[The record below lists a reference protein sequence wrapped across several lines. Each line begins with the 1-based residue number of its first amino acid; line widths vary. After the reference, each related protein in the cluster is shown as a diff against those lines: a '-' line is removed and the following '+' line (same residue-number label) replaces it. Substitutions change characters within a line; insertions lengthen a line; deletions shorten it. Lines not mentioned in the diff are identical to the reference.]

1 MNIYKARLLLS
12 QKFPDY
18 VVVVHETLVY
28 DKGADPQMFTHY
40 SFCAWDDN
48 DLDAVEIGET
58 NLTKEELEKEVNALI
73 A

>member
-18 VVVVHETLVY
+18 NISVPENVLY
-28 DKGADPQMFTHY
+28 YPNSDPQFSTRY
-40 SFCAWDDN
+40 SITIWSDGDE
-48 DLDAVEIGET
+48 DLTDLCKCY
-58 NLTKEELEKEVNALI
+58 LTKEELENEVNALI